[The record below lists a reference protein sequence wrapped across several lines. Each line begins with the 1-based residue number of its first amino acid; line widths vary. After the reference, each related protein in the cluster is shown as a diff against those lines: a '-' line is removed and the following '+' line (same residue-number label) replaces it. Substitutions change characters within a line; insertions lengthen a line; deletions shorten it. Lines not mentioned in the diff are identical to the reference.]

1 MLAVE
6 PRFDLIIFIQNIEI
20 KNCTLQ
26 QSVIR
31 QLSYTKAHDFMLV
44 NALYGYDSSI

>member
-1 MLAVE
+1 MKE
-6 PRFDLIIFIQNIEI
+6 NFTF
-20 KNCTLQ
+20 Q